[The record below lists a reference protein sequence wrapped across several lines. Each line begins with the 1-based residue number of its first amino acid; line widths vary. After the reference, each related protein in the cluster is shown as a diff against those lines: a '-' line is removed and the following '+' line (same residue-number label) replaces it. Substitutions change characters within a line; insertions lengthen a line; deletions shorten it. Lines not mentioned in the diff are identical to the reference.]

1 MTASRKPKI
10 HMAKKKYSHN
20 HLMINAE
27 TAFPITNKW
36 QLRKFL
42 KGIAETVGVHR
53 VGGTR
58 VRYSRRAGARG
69 LIGSLMLDTSHIS
82 IHIFDEPTPAH
93 VRIDVYTSN
102 SMDVELTILKI
113 VNDLKIDDIQWLHY
127 NRTSGFNL
135 RAEGSMLSDIF
146 ES

>member
-1 MTASRKPKI
+1 
-10 HMAKKKYSHN
+10 
-20 HLMINAE
+20 MINAD
-27 TAFPITNKW
+27 TASPITNKRH
-36 QLRKFL
+36 LRRFL
-42 KGIAETVGVHR
+42 TDVAETIGVHR
-53 VGGTR
+53 LGGTR

-82 IHIFDEPTPAH
+82 VHIFDEPVPAH
-93 VRIDVYTSN
+93 IRIDVYTSG
-102 SMDVELTILKI
+102 SLDVELTILKI

-135 RAEGSMLSDIF
+135 RAEGSMLADIF

>member
-1 MTASRKPKI
+1 
-10 HMAKKKYSHN
+10 MARKKYAHN

-27 TAFPITNKW
+27 TAFPITNKR

-42 KGIAETVGVHR
+42 KGTAEVIGVHR
-53 VGGTR
+53 LGGTR

-82 IHIFDEPTPAH
+82 IHIFDEPVPAH
-93 VRIDVYTSN
+93 IRIDVYTSG
-102 SMDVELTILKI
+102 SLDVELTILKI

-135 RAEGSMLSDIF
+135 RAEGSMLADVL

>member
-1 MTASRKPKI
+1 
-10 HMAKKKYSHN
+10 
-20 HLMINAE
+20 MINAE
-27 TAFPITNKW
+27 TAFPVTNKR
-36 QLRKFL
+36 QLRRFL
-42 KGIAETVGVHR
+42 KDVAETIGVHR
-53 VGGTR
+53 LGGTR

-82 IHIFDEPTPAH
+82 IHIFDEPVPAH
-93 VRIDVYTSN
+93 MRIDVYTSG
-102 SMDVELTILKI
+102 SLDVELTILKI

-135 RAEGSMLSDIF
+135 RAEGSMLSDVF

>member
-1 MTASRKPKI
+1 
-10 HMAKKKYSHN
+10 
-20 HLMINAE
+20 MINAD
-27 TAFPITNKW
+27 TAFPITNKR
-36 QLRKFL
+36 QLRRFL
-42 KGIAETVGVHR
+42 KDVAETIGVHR
-53 VGGTR
+53 LGGTR

-82 IHIFDEPTPAH
+82 VHIFDEPVPAH
-93 VRIDVYTSN
+93 IRIDVYTSG
-102 SMDVELTILKI
+102 SLDVELTILKI

-135 RAEGSMLSDIF
+135 RAEGSMLADIF